1 MNIESGMKIESK
13 GSIWPKFT
21 CKFDMPILKL
31 KCLRVKQNCVAE
43 YIKYPAYWLYAKR
56 QKFPIQRRKR
66 VPNNVDEFFLSL
78 VQTKQKPYN
87 HKIFFLIHQYL

>member
-1 MNIESGMKIESK
+1 MNIEFGMKIESK

-31 KCLRVKQNCVAE
+31 KCLHVKQNCVAE

-56 QKFPIQRRKR
+56 QKFLIQRRKR
-66 VPNNVDEFFLSL
+66 VPNNVDEFFFEYGSNESKT
-78 VQTKQKPYN
+78 V
-87 HKIFFLIHQYL
+87 